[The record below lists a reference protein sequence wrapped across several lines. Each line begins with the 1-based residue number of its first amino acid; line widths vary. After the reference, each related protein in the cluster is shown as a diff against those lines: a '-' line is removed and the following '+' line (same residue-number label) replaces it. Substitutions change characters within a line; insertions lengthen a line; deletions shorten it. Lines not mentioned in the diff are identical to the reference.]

1 MLQEILNQVMT
12 QGNVQQIGNQIGADE
27 STTSSA
33 IQFAL
38 PLIINALSRNASTPQ
53 GADDLHN
60 AVANDHDGSLLD
72 DIGGFLLNSQNS
84 DGLGILGHILGSR
97 QGMVANE
104 ISQQSGLNAGQVAQL
119 LITLAPIIMA
129 VLGRARQQQGL
140 DSQGLS
146 QTLNNQQQQYTEQ
159 SSSWMGLANQILDR
173 DHDGSV
179 TDDLAG
185 LAARYFSK

>member
-1 MLQEILNQVMT
+1 MLQEILNQVLT
-12 QGNVQQIGNQIGADE
+12 TGNVRQIGNQIGADE
-27 STTSSA
+27 STTSNA
-33 IQFAL
+33 IQLAL
-38 PLIINALSRNASTPQ
+38 PLIVSALSRNASTPQ

-72 DIGGFLLNSQNS
+72 DLGGFLLNSQNA
-84 DGLGILGHILGSR
+84 DGGGILGHILGSR

-104 ISQQSGLNAGQVAQL
+104 LSQQSGLNAGQVAQL

-146 QTLNNQQQQYTEQ
+146 QTLNNQQQQYNEQ

-173 DHDGSV
+173 DNDGSV